1 MAASRATLCKGCWS
15 RFRLPIPIHG
25 PAALPLRMVGLKAS
39 RMNPNLC
46 TLCET
51 MFQLLMKTKR
61 LQISATVLFA
71 DVRGYT
77 GLSEALD
84 STEVAELLDDFYE
97 LCSAPIWDRDGIV
110 IKLIGDAVFALY
122 NFPVSRDDHARLAVQ
137 SAVEMQTRCLELN
150 AARTARGQ
158 DGNQFGVGIGIHT
171 GTVTIGEIGQYCK
184 DFTAIGEVVNVA
196 ARLQSVAR
204 PGEVLMSETVHE
216 QVADLV
222 PEAIQRSYD
231 LKGVSKPVQAYA
243 LAPAY

>member
-1 MAASRATLCKGCWS
+1 MAASHATLCKGCWS

-84 STEVAELLDDFYE
+84 STEVAELLDEFYE

-122 NFPVSRDDHARLAVQ
+122 NFPVSRDDHARMAVM
-137 SAVEMQTRCLELN
+137 SAVEMQARCVTLN
-150 AARTARGQ
+150 ESRTARGH
-158 DGNQFGVGIGIHT
+158 DGNQLGVGIGIHT

-222 PEAIQRSYD
+222 PGAVQRSYD
-231 LKGVSKPVQAYA
+231 LKGVSKPVQVYA
-243 LAPAY
+243 LSPAL